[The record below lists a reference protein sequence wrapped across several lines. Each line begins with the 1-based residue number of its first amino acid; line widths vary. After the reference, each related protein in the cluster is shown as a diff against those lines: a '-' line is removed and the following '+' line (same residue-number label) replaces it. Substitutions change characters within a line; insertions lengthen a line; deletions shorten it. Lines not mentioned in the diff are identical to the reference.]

1 MNNSDDYKSILKNY
15 IILIAL
21 IIFVVVY
28 VIINLDIVKKGDIY
42 NGDLTKSILLTAIIV
57 LILYLFVTWDEDNYT
72 EENKDNI
79 KEFPIAKFNLG
90 TVNKPIIIEPT
101 QQTQQIQTINKVNV
115 SQPTMNELGPAQ
127 LSINKPGEMKTRLVN
142 QNYIINPTTNQ
153 VTQPGYSN
161 PVIELNRVKNNIDR
175 YDNPNIF
182 ISQKNIGKYGI
193 KF

>member
-90 TVNKPIIIEPT
+90 TVNKPIMIEPT
-101 QQTQQIQTINKVNV
+101 QPIQTINKVNV
-115 SQPTMNELGPAQ
+115 SQPTMNELGQAQ
-127 LSINKPGEMKTRLVN
+127 LSINKPGEMKTRIV
-142 QNYIINPTTNQ
+142 NPTTNQ
-153 VTQPGYSN
+153 VTQPVYSN